1 MTLLNER
8 FIALHIMYDRMAPDE
23 PINEPTIVSMGLAS
37 MKPYAHN
44 AHPE

>member
-1 MTLLNER
+1 
-8 FIALHIMYDRMAPDE
+8 MYDKIAPEE
-23 PINEPTIVSMGLAS
+23 PIKDPTIVNIGLAS